1 MLLYDGGMPNAPRR
15 ARASDAPTEVTAA
28 PVESRPDRIWLV
40 ALGIMAVG
48 AIVGL
53 LFLHYRNPPPWV
65 GIAAFATVY
74 VLAQAIE
81 RVLEVL
87 SRFLGLGRGHDERVA
102 MCFGLA
108 SALAMAACGYFGIGI
123 LHAIGDDG
131 SPRYTDV
138 IVTGLA
144 VGGATKPLHDLIT
157 ILESAA
163 RTRKATP

>member
-1 MLLYDGGMPNAPRR
+1 
-15 ARASDAPTEVTAA
+15 
-28 PVESRPDRIWLV
+28 
-40 ALGIMAVG
+40 
-48 AIVGL
+48 
-53 LFLHYRNPPPWV
+53 
-65 GIAAFATVY
+65 
-74 VLAQAIE
+74 
-81 RVLEVL
+81 
-87 SRFLGLGRGHDERVA
+87 

>member
-1 MLLYDGGMPNAPRR
+1 M
-15 ARASDAPTEVTAA
+15 
-28 PVESRPDRIWLV
+28 
-40 ALGIMAVG
+40 ALGIAAVG

-53 LFLHYRNPPPWV
+53 LFLHYRNPPPGAGV
-65 GIAAFATVY
+65 AAFAALY

-81 RVLEVL
+81 RVLEAV
-87 SRFLGLGRGHDERVA
+87 SRFLDLGHGHDERVA

-108 SALAMAACGYFGIGI
+108 SALAMVACGYFGIGI

-144 VGGATKPLHDLIT
+144 IGGATKPLHDLIT

-163 RTRKATP
+163 RSRKAPPTIP